1 MTKQR
6 KLIFLDTN
14 VLITDP
20 DSIGTFMGDE
30 GENLVSISGAVFE
43 ELDRLKRRPG
53 YVGHQARAA
62 IKSISKNLDSIH
74 LQGWGDATC
83 SPCYRDVNMDDV
95 IVDEFFEAVQCLSQ
109 NFNSFVFVSQD
120 EALRTKVRARRGSA
134 KVDVVVEE
142 FRDEPVAK
150 IDHYMCMPDIEPPP
164 SLVEAM
170 MRNNCHIDDIDFH
183 LDEASREFVNS
194 MTLNTYYKVSDVEG
208 FFVLKGDTSGAVTL
222 TCRSINM
229 PQTYLTSGKVKPRNL
244 EQLAVLD
251 ALQDHNIKCISITGR
266 QGTGKTF
273 LAISEALNMMDSSQI
288 VLTRAMVT
296 NREHE
301 MGFLP
306 GDLNDKIDP
315 WMAPFKDAIEIIMPR
330 PSRDVHTST
339 FDILRGQGK
348 IELQSIAY
356 VKGRSFI
363 DSVMVIDESQD
374 LSRED
379 VKKLITRIGEGSRVI
394 LLGDLSQIDRE
405 RLSAETSGLSYLI
418 DRFSGNPLFAHIH
431 LKSVQRSGLAA
442 LAVEKL

>member
-14 VLITDP
+14 VLISDP

-62 IKSISKNLDSIH
+62 IKSISKNLDDIH
-74 LQGWGDATC
+74 LQGWGDARC
-83 SPCYRDVNMDDV
+83 SPCYDGVNMDDV
-95 IVDEFFEAVQCLSQ
+95 IVDDFFEATSCLSQ
-109 NFNSFVFVSQD
+109 RFDSFVLVSQD
-120 EALRTKVRARRGSA
+120 EALRTKVRARKSSISMNI
-134 KVDVVVEE
+134 VVEE

-150 IDHYMCMPDIEPPP
+150 IDHYMCMPDIEPPT
-164 SLVEAM
+164 SLIEVM
-170 MRNNCHIDDIDFH
+170 MSNSCHIDDIDFH
-183 LDEASREFVNS
+183 LDEESMEFVKS
-194 MTLNTYYKVSDVEG
+194 MSLNTYYKVGKVDG
-208 FFVLKGDTSGAVTL
+208 FFVLKGDASGAATL
-222 TCRSINM
+222 TCRSVDM
-229 PQTYLTSGKVKPRNL
+229 PETYLTSGKVKPRNL

-251 ALQDHNIKCISITGR
+251 ALQDHSIKCVSITGR

-296 NREHE
+296 NRDHE

-306 GDLNDKIDP
+306 GGLNDKIDP
-315 WMAPFKDAIEIIMPR
+315 WMAPFKDAIEIIMPK
-330 PSRDVHTST
+330 PNKGVQTST

-363 DSVMVIDESQD
+363 DSVMIIDESQD

-394 LLGDLSQIDRE
+394 LLGDLGQIDRE
-405 RLSAETSGLSYLI
+405 RLSTETSGLSYLI
-418 DRFSGNPLFAHIH
+418 DRFSGSPLFAHIH